1 MDDLFRYSP
10 PKKSTINHVVALT
23 YNQKNTFRICFV
35 GWLVCQKD
43 CTKTTGQGSMKP
55 GSRSG
60 LGPEKTPLSFHVDL
74 DKGAFAETFFLTYF
88 YIVGL
93 GQFLILV
100 RMALDEI
107 NQAYS
112 EGLRDY

>member
-1 MDDLFRYSP
+1 
-10 PKKSTINHVVALT
+10 
-23 YNQKNTFRICFV
+23 
-35 GWLVCQKD
+35 
-43 CTKTTGQGSMKP
+43 MKP